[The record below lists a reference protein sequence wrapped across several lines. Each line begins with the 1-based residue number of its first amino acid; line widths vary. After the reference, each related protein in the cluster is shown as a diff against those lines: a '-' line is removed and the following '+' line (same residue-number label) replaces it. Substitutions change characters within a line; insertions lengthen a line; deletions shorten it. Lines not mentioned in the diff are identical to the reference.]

1 MMSSPNTNFDAYGKK
16 TLQGTKNFLESNS
29 IVAKFAFLLLILF
42 LFIMLL
48 RLGTRL
54 LSYIF
59 SFSSS
64 PVLLNGM
71 KDGES
76 LVVIPQDPNVPGSI
90 PILRSSDQLD
100 GLVFTWSSWI
110 YVKQPTIPNNGCQ
123 QNELPVKCRDSSAFN
138 HIWSKGSNQPGAD
151 GIMSPNNAPGLYLS
165 ADHTKLLVAMS
176 TFDTPNEEIIIDDI
190 PIGHWI
196 SIIIR
201 QDQHRLGVFI
211 NGRLTRSVILNGVP
225 KQNYDPVLMGLNGG
239 FSGYLSQLQYF
250 ASALGANKIQQ
261 ILKAGPNLS
270 STGNYNDTTSNYLSF
285 RWYFPL
291 QASEMQ

>member
-1 MMSSPNTNFDAYGKK
+1 
-16 TLQGTKNFLESNS
+16 
-29 IVAKFAFLLLILF
+29 
-42 LFIMLL
+42 MLL

-54 LSYIF
+54 LTYIF
-59 SFSSS
+59 AFSSS

-76 LVVIPQDPNVPGSI
+76 LVVIPQDPSVPGAI
-90 PILRSSDQLD
+90 PILRSSDQHD

-110 YVKQPTIPNNGCQ
+110 YIKQPIIPNNGCPPDQ
-123 QNELPVKCRDSSAFN
+123 LPANCRASNAFH
-138 HIWSKGSNQPGAD
+138 HIWSKGSNHPGAD
-151 GIMSPNNAPGLYLS
+151 GIMAPNNAPGLYLS
-165 ADHTKLLVAMS
+165 ADHTRLLVAMS

-196 SIIIR
+196 SVIIR
-201 QDQHRLGVFI
+201 QDQHRLDVFI
-211 NGRLTRSVILNGVP
+211 NGTLARSVILNGVP

-239 FSGYLSQLQYF
+239 FSGYLSQVQYF
-250 ASALGANKIQQ
+250 AYALGANKIQQ
-261 ILKAGPNLS
+261 LVNAGPNLKA
-270 STGNYNDTTSNYLSF
+270 NADYNDTTHDYLSF